1 MEVKDMAKT
10 STIRARIE
18 PTLKEDVEKLFKKM
32 GLSTTEAINL
42 FYRQVKLRNGLPFN
56 VVIPNKTTEK
66 VFKDTDANRNLIR
79 CEDAEDMFDKLGIW
93 MRIPSYTKQFAKDLK
108 RMEQRGKPPEKIKNI
123 IKKLVDEERLD
134 VNYKDHKLIGNYKG
148 RRECHVEPDWLLIYK
163 IIDSE
168 IIFERTGT
176 HSDLFE

>member
-1 MEVKDMAKT
+1 LLTYVAHLGYFIYMEVKDMVKT
-10 STIRARIE
+10 ATIRARVE

-79 CEDAEDMFDKLGIW
+79 CEDADDMFDKLGI
-93 MRIPSYTKQFAKDLK
+93 
-108 RMEQRGKPPEKIKNI
+108 
-123 IKKLVDEERLD
+123 
-134 VNYKDHKLIGNYKG
+134 
-148 RRECHVEPDWLLIYK
+148 
-163 IIDSE
+163 
-168 IIFERTGT
+168 
-176 HSDLFE
+176 